1 MTRAYRQDRLAKEI
15 ERIISDM
22 VRKDLRDPRLED
34 KIIAITGAEV
44 TRDGAYATVYVTAF
58 DLKEDEEEAANELL
72 NALKSASPLFRREI
86 GKEMKIRRVPELIFR
101 TDESMAYGRHID
113 AILDEIRTRETNHP
127 GEEGERKTACPED
140 SSGDSYP
147 EDPSDGPEGPS
158 GKGKEAEGGGKE
170 K

>member
-72 NALKSASPLFRREI
+72 NALKSASPSFAAKSAKR
-86 GKEMKIRRVPELIFR
+86 
-101 TDESMAYGRHID
+101 
-113 AILDEIRTRETNHP
+113 
-127 GEEGERKTACPED
+127 
-140 SSGDSYP
+140 
-147 EDPSDGPEGPS
+147 
-158 GKGKEAEGGGKE
+158 
-170 K
+170 